1 MMKVAIFKNTP
12 ESVPAINEFIENNVL
27 IGDGPAI
34 GNETI
39 VFTYRVPG
47 DVGMDDRGVTNGLS
61 NELAKAQRRLADLF
75 QKILE
80 TQKKI
85 NTFPEDGSQE
95 QRGGLVDG
103 LKQLENAYDDVL
115 LSITTIFDFMKLS
128 ESGEWKLP
136 QYN

>member
-1 MMKVAIFKNTP
+1 MKIAIFKNTP
-12 ESVPAINEFIENNVL
+12 ESAQAINEFIENNVL

-34 GNETI
+34 GDETI

-47 DVGMDDRGVTNGLS
+47 DVGMDERGVLNGLS
-61 NELAKAQRRLADLF
+61 NELAKAQRRLTDLF

-80 TQKKI
+80 TKKKLSL
-85 NTFPEDGSQE
+85 FPEDGSQE

-103 LKQLENAYDDVL
+103 LKQLENAYEDVI
-115 LSITTIFDFMKLS
+115 LSIDTIFDFMKKS